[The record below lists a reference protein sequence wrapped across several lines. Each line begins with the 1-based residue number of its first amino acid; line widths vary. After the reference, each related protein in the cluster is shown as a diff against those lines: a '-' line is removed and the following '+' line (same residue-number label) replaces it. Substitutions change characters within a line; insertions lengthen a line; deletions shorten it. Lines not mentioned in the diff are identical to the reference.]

1 MFERDDARVASAVA
15 ILTGRMAEDLASL
28 PMYLYC
34 RSLSCTSWLSYSGCE
49 GSMLLSWTGLVIHLT
64 SGSSETVMN
73 KMGIRVK
80 DKGRALRSASRSQ
93 RLVGHLV
100 KCGPTVEQP

>member
-1 MFERDDARVASAVA
+1 MFERDDARGASAVA

-64 SGSSETVMN
+64 SGSSETLMD
-73 KMGIRVK
+73 KMGI
-80 DKGRALRSASRSQ
+80 
-93 RLVGHLV
+93 HT
-100 KCGPTVEQP
+100 C